1 MPMVA
6 LVIHTMSLPSSDC
19 DGTAGH
25 HCRSAFARSWASRAQ
40 IIYRFVGP
48 KEELRAGVAQR
59 VSSVRRSKWSGYW
72 GPADLVGALQP
83 LPQMTHFCPH
93 PHAPIAAQ
101 HWTGQRVR

>member
-1 MPMVA
+1 MARLGTTVGQLLQGA
-6 LVIHTMSLPSSDC
+6 GRHAHRSSN
-19 DGTAGH
+19 
-25 HCRSAFARSWASRAQ
+25 
-40 IIYRFVGP
+40 RFVGP